1 VHSNKLLVYK
11 GSLVLFD
18 GMFVYSGLISTIWI
32 VVGIYVASRFY
43 DGYDHSKQFC
53 SELGAT
59 GSPTEKLSPLINN
72 YPLGFLFCFFGWYV
86 AQLSDVSVLV
96 NIAGWLVIV
105 HGIGTW
111 VAGYF
116 PMDADPFTKNPT
128 FNCKVHS
135 WAGFIMLLSLL
146 VAPILVASSPTT
158 TVIPAYFRVFS
169 IITVIASVYYLFAM
183 SRAFKQQSNPGTHQ
197 RISYG
202 CQLLWL
208 SVFSIVLS

>member
-1 VHSNKLLVYK
+1 M
-11 GSLVLFD
+11 FD
-18 GMFVYSGLISTIWI
+18 GIFVYSGLISTIWI
-32 VVGIYVASRFY
+32 IIGVYVAGRFY
-43 DGYDHSKQFC
+43 EGYDRSKQFC
-53 SELGAT
+53 SELGAA

-86 AQLSDVSVLV
+86 AQLSNVSVLV
-96 NIAGWLVIV
+96 NIAGLLVIV

-135 WAGFIMLLSLL
+135 WAGFIMLLSLV
-146 VAPILVASSPTT
+146 VAPILIVISPTT
-158 TVIPAYFRVFS
+158 TVIPAYFRAFS
-169 IITVIASVYYLFAM
+169 IITVIATIYYLFAM
-183 SRAFKQQSNPGTHQ
+183 AKAFRKKSNPGTHQ

-202 CQLLWL
+202 FQLAWL
-208 SVFSIVLS
+208 SVFSLILD

>member
-1 VHSNKLLVYK
+1 M
-11 GSLVLFD
+11 FD

-183 SRAFKQQSNPGTHQ
+183 SRAFKQQSNPGTQQ

-202 CQLLWL
+202 CQLVWL

>member
-1 VHSNKLLVYK
+1 
-11 GSLVLFD
+11 
-18 GMFVYSGLISTIWI
+18 MFESIAVYSGLIATIWI
-32 VVGIYVASRFY
+32 FIGVYVASRFY
-43 DGYDHSKQFC
+43 SGYSHSKQFC

-86 AQLSDVSVLV
+86 TQLSNVSILV
-96 NIAGWLVIV
+96 NIAGWLVVV

-135 WAGFIMLLSLL
+135 WAGFIMLLSLV
-146 VAPILVASSPTT
+146 VAPILVSISPTT
-158 TVIPAYFRVFS
+158 EIIPLYFRIFS
-169 IITVIASVYYLFAM
+169 VVSVIATIYYLSAM
-183 SRAFKQQSNPGTHQ
+183 AKAVKSQSNPGIHQ
-197 RISYG
+197 RISYAF
-202 CQLLWL
+202 QLIWL
-208 SVFSIVLS
+208 SAFSLVLA